1 MFLANIVKHRLHV
14 WSMLSPGCEELA
26 GGCQGVCGVHAVAG
40 HRVGHQRAPG
50 RDGHLA
56 AAPLPVNPRQPEQQ
70 QQEEG
75 GAVHGGGGSAPRL
88 VTVTN
93 HGRVIV
99 GLCLSMRNLRHLS

>member
-26 GGCQGVCGVHAVAG
+26 GRCQGVCGVHAVAG
-40 HRVGHQRAPG
+40 HRVGHQRA

-56 AAPLPVNPRQPEQQ
+56 PTLLPVNPRQPEQQ
-70 QQEEG
+70 QQQEG

-88 VTVTN
+88 VPVTN

-99 GLCLSMRNLRHLS
+99 GLCLSMRSLHHLS